1 MFYFL
6 CFLCIICARSI
17 INPLQYGMG
26 FPQGSAVKNPPADA
40 GDSGLIPGL
49 GRFPGEGNDNQLPN
63 SCLGNPMDRGA
74 WWATV
79 HWVTTKSEATE
90 QLNNNST
97 VQNYKDNCV
106 LWVPGFCV
114 ELTDKLDLQT

>member
-1 MFYFL
+1 
-6 CFLCIICARSI
+6 
-17 INPLQYGMG
+17 
-26 FPQGSAVKNPPADA
+26 
-40 GDSGLIPGL
+40 
-49 GRFPGEGNDNQLPN
+49 
-63 SCLGNPMDRGA
+63 MDRGA

>member
-1 MFYFL
+1 MAL
-6 CFLCIICARSI
+6 MH
-17 INPLQYGMG
+17 NQG
-26 FPQGSAVKNPPADA
+26 FPGGSVVNNPSASARDV
-40 GDSGLIPGL
+40 GLILGW